1 MYIYIFILVTPA
13 ILIFE
18 LKWIL
23 AGDSWFSWSSE
34 GYTSSEPGRV

>member
-1 MYIYIFILVTPA
+1 MYIYIFILYQL